1 MKRHTT
7 RNDIKT
13 KRRRMLSHPAPFD
26 RYLLFAYFGQPTFF
40 RSASG
45 RSAAFLAAGG
55 RASPLGTSQI
65 STRRFLASLA
75 STSLP
80 LRSLGASVDTVQ
92 EVGRNSV
99 SCTVPT
105 HTPLMREWSSAVQV
119 PLPPLRTPAVLS
131 TRSLSSDRPLP
142 LGPSLASTW
151 PTRTT
156 S

>member
-1 MKRHTT
+1 
-7 RNDIKT
+7 
-13 KRRRMLSHPAPFD
+13 MLSHPAPFD

-65 STRRFLASLA
+65 STLRFLASFA

-80 LRSLGASVDTVQ
+80 LRSFGASVDTVQ
-92 EVGRNSV
+92 EVGMNSV

-105 HTPLMREWSSAVQV
+105 HSPLMREWSSAVQV
-119 PLPPLRTPAVLS
+119 PLPPLTTPAVLS
-131 TRSLSSDRPLP
+131 TRFLSSDPAFAPLP
-142 LGPSLASTW
+142 LGASFAPTW
-151 PTRTT
+151 PTITT
-156 S
+156 